1 MRRLISLLLLSGS
14 LLGACASY
22 PDYRAQRLEALPQHY
37 KQFDA
42 RLGWEVLP
50 ADGGTVVRGV
60 VKNVRYFQMRNLEIW
75 VAKLDA
81 KGKVAARGMTFILPT
96 DLRLD
101 ESADFTVEIPAAVA
115 AGDRLRFTYKY
126 YGSDGGNGVFGDGG
140 TNWMQSFE
148 TVVPAR

>member
-1 MRRLISLLLLSGS
+1 MRRLTAVLLLFGA
-14 LLGACASY
+14 LLGACASH
-22 PDYRAQRLEALPQHY
+22 PDYRAQRLVELPQHY

-42 RLGWEVLP
+42 ILGWEVLP
-50 ADGGTVVRGV
+50 ADGSTIVQGV

-81 KGKVAARGMTFILPT
+81 KGKVVARGMTFILPSE
-96 DLRLD
+96 LGLD
-101 ESADFTVEIPAAVA
+101 QSADFSVKIPAAVT

-126 YGSDGGNGVFGDGG
+126 FGSDGNGVFGNGG